1 MKKHLVK
8 ITCLVAAT
16 VLFLASCKKTTTD
29 TPAEDQ
35 TQQVEKVK
43 QALETNLAFI
53 NSFTTG
59 VNNKDKAKTNGS
71 GGAANTSPNGTA
83 SCPNFNLA
91 FDTTGGFGVL
101 LAYDYGNGCPA
112 DIALG
117 IIRTGKITYKY
128 FISNNLAAAIGV
140 KYQNYLDGG
149 TTYNGI
155 FNSAYQY
162 TALGSN
168 YFLGADSLRISN
180 VLLGNSVYQ
189 TALYYKQ
196 QQGAATPFI
205 YTDDVY
211 HITGSTSIV
220 NSTTGLTKFE
230 ALTPLVNKL
239 DCAYIVA
246 GRVKITLG
254 ATAAI
259 VDFGN
264 GNCDN
269 QGTIEINGTI
279 IPISF

>member
-1 MKKHLVK
+1 MKKHLVT
-8 ITCLVAAT
+8 ITSLAAAM

-29 TPAEDQ
+29 TPALDQ

-59 VNNKDKAKTNGS
+59 VNNKDKAKTNTSGS
-71 GGAANTSPNGTA
+71 AVNASPNGTA

-91 FDTTGGFGVL
+91 FDSTGGFGVS
-101 LAYDYGNGCPA
+101 LAYDYGNGCPS

-128 FISNNLAAAIGV
+128 FISNNLTGAIGV
-140 KYQNYLDGG
+140 NYQNYRDGA

-162 TALGSN
+162 TALGNN
-168 YFLGADSLRISN
+168 YFLGADSLRINN

-211 HITGSTSIV
+211 YITGSTSV
-220 NSTTGLTKFE
+220 TNSTTGLTKFE

-239 DCAYIVA
+239 DCAYILA

-254 ATAAI
+254 VTAAI

-269 QGTIEINGTI
+269 QGTLEINGII
-279 IPISF
+279 IPITF